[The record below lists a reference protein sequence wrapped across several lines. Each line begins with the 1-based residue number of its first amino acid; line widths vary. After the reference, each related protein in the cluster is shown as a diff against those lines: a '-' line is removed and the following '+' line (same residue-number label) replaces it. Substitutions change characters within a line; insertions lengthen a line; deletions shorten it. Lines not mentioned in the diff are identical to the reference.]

1 MRILFCSNTLRGFCN
16 FRLDVV
22 THLIE
27 KGNEA
32 VIVYPHKKG
41 DEDTL
46 KILPA
51 GCRAVEC
58 RMSPNGK
65 SLFQDVRYFFGLMR
79 VFGKEKPDIVF
90 NYTVKPNIYGGLC
103 ARIKGI
109 PSVAVVPGLGYVFA
123 RKGVVGA
130 VLRRFYLMGLR
141 LAKSV
146 FALNSSDMGCLVRSG
161 LKESKIV
168 LLDGGEGVNLNRYP
182 FSEGQF
188 QFPRFLM
195 ISRLLYT
202 KGYRE
207 FVTVARRVK
216 DSYPGVRFEIAG
228 NLSETNPAAVPQNIV
243 QADEQSGYIR
253 YLGYIEDIAKEL
265 ADPDTIVVLPS
276 YYKEGMNRS
285 LMEACS
291 CGRPVITTNL
301 PGLKELVSDGEN
313 GYLAEPGDPDSLY
326 EKIVAFLELSASE
339 RKQMGYRSREL
350 AENRFDVD
358 SVKTAY
364 DKILSKVLNAN
375 V

>member
-22 THLIE
+22 THLIG

-41 DEDTL
+41 DEDIL
-46 KILPA
+46 KTLPA
-51 GCRAVEC
+51 GCRAVAC
-58 RMSPNGK
+58 SLSPNGK
-65 SLFQDVRYFFGLMR
+65 SLLQDVRYFFGLLR
-79 VFGKEKPDIVF
+79 VFGQEKPDVVF
-90 NYTVKPNIYGGLC
+90 NYTVKPNIYGGIV
-103 ARIKGI
+103 AKIKGI

-123 RKGVVGA
+123 RKGTIGA
-130 VLRRFYLMGLR
+130 VLRRFYLMGLH
-141 LAKSV
+141 LAQSV
-146 FALNSSDMGCLVRSG
+146 FVLNSSDRDCLVRAG
-161 LKESKIV
+161 LKEEKVV

-182 FSEGQF
+182 FSEGRYQS
-188 QFPRFLM
+188 PRFLM

-207 FVTVARRVK
+207 FVTVAKGVK
-216 DSYPGVRFEIAG
+216 DSYPEVRFEIAG
-228 NLSETNPAAVPQNIV
+228 ALSETNPAAVQQSIV
-243 QADEQSGYIR
+243 QADEQAGCIR

-265 ADPDTIVVLPS
+265 ADPDTVVVLPS

-313 GYLAEPGDPDSLY
+313 GYLAEPGNPDSLY
-326 EKIVAFLELSASE
+326 EKIVAFLELPAAQ
-339 RKQMGYRSREL
+339 RIQMGHRSREL
-350 AENRFDVD
+350 AESRFDVE
-358 SVKTAY
+358 SVKTVYEKTIAT
-364 DKILSKVLNAN
+364 ILKAN